1 MKGLSYYFI
10 NMMNQS
16 DYQAQQEYAHADEQT
31 RKLIDE
37 SAGELGQMIKDENN
51 EKQSV

>member
-1 MKGLSYYFI
+1 MKELSYYFI

-16 DYQAQQEYAHADEQT
+16 NCQAQQEYADADEQT

-37 SAGELGQMIKDENN
+37 SAEELGQMIKDENN
-51 EKQSV
+51 EE